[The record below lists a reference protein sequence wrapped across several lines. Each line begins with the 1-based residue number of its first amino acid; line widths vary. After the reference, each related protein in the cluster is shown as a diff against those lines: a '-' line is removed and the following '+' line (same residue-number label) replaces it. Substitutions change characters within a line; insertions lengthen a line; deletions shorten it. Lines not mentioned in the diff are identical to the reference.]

1 MLTLQGLRMKTEY
14 MMEEI
19 RQRAVAAS
27 LEKLRTALRRYYE
40 TCEGGDECTRLI
52 RELEDDLG
60 VDPEEIFEIDWQIRE
75 QVLSEQREEAIP

>member
-1 MLTLQGLRMKTEY
+1 MLTIQGLRMKTEY

-19 RQRAVAAS
+19 RRRAVADS
-27 LEKLRTALRRYYE
+27 VEKLRAALRRYYT

-52 RELEDDLG
+52 REMEDDLG

-75 QVLSEQREEAIP
+75 QVAAEQQEEA